1 MRHLQELAAFLSVH
15 LGRRPGIMWAE
26 EDHPAYLDTVT
37 AADLD
42 ALADGITRLTGHTAR
57 CIRPDDIS
65 HVSRTTEGT
74 ACTHTLVHQT
84 AGAGSWQLRAAPDTP
99 PTLRCRLLPG
109 EVLYIPPGHT
119 WTTELTAH
127 ARYLLTYL
135 DEQS

>member
-26 EDHPAYLDTVT
+26 EDHPAYQDTVT

-42 ALADGITRLTGHTAR
+42 ALADGITRLTGHTAQ
-57 CIRPDDIS
+57 CVRPDDIS
-65 HVSRTTEGT
+65 RTAEGT

-84 AGAGSWQLRAAPDTP
+84 AGAGNWQLQATPDAPP
-99 PTLRCRLLPG
+99 ALRCRLLPG

-119 WTTELTAH
+119 FSAELTAR